1 MLDEYIKVESL
12 SALVTQGCYNR
23 VPPTG
28 GFRVTYYLTILEA
41 GGLR

>member
-1 MLDEYIKVESL
+1 MFDEYIKVESL

-28 GFRVTYYLTILEA
+28 GFRKSDLLSHCP
-41 GGLR
+41 GS